1 MGESVELLEDADI
14 DIREGEGIN
23 SQIFGRFLLGRGVVS
38 LKTLMQVLRK
48 VNSGGE
54 RLGDIA
60 VNQGFLSRDDV
71 DSIVENQAEG
81 IHAFGRAAVEMELL
95 TVNQVNSLL
104 ILQRRSKGGIGDAL
118 VELGHVS
125 SEDME
130 RFFKEFEE
138 TQVPQSGPN
147 FDDSPH
153 GKVLL
158 NFLSSTF
165 ADLAKTIASIE
176 VKVEPPV
183 ATARGTP
190 LDYTATLTL
199 SGELTCQVT
208 LSVSGDFAKVIMWG
222 LFGADFVNDVDMY
235 PDAIGEFLNMLV
247 GNVGRSLEKEGV
259 KARGEAPIFV
269 EDVPDSGK
277 HLRFVVSNL
286 LLDGEEPKA
295 VAPSAT
301 GALYLSNAE

>member
-1 MGESVELLEDADI
+1 MGEPVELLEDADI

-23 SQIFGRFLLGRGVVS
+23 SQVFGRFLLGRGVVT
-38 LKTLMQVLRK
+38 LKTLMLALRQ

-54 RLGDIA
+54 RLGDLA
-60 VNQGFLSRDDV
+60 VNQGFLSRADV
-71 DSIVENQAEG
+71 DSILERQSDG
-81 IHAFGRAAVEMELL
+81 IQAFGRTAVEMELL

-104 ILQRRSKGGIGDAL
+104 VLQRRSKGGIGDAL
-118 VELGHVS
+118 VALGHVTQQ
-125 SEDME
+125 DMD
-130 RFFKEFEE
+130 RFFDEFEQ
-138 TQVPQSGPN
+138 TQLPQAAPN

-153 GKVLL
+153 GKTLL

-247 GNVGRSLEKEGV
+247 GNVGRSLEKEGI
-259 KARGEAPIFV
+259 KARGEAPVFI
-269 EDVPDSGK
+269 EEVPDSGK
-277 HLRFVVSNL
+277 HLRFVVTNL
-286 LLDGEEPKA
+286 LIDGEEPRA

-301 GALYLSNAE
+301 GILYLSNAE

>member
-1 MGESVELLEDADI
+1 MGEPVELLEDADI

-23 SQIFGRFLLGRGVVS
+23 SQIFGRFLLGRGVVN
-38 LKTLMQVLRK
+38 LKTLMLALRK

-54 RLGDIA
+54 RIGDLA

-71 DSIVENQAEG
+71 DAILENQTDG
-81 IHAFGRAAVEMELL
+81 IHAFGRAAVEMGLL

-125 SEDME
+125 QAEMA
-130 RFFKEFEE
+130 RFFQEFEE
-138 TQVPQSGPN
+138 TQVPQASPN

-165 ADLAKTIASIE
+165 ADLAKSIASIE
-176 VKVEPPV
+176 VKVDPAM
-183 ATARGTP
+183 ATARGAP

-259 KARGEAPIFV
+259 KARGEAPVFI
-269 EDVPDSGK
+269 ENVPDSGK
-277 HLRFVVSNL
+277 HLRFVVTNL
-286 LLDGEEPKA
+286 LLDGEEPRA

-301 GALYLSNAE
+301 GVLYLSNAE